1 MSFDRR
7 TGPDHGCGDDVAAYA
22 LGALDPADAER
33 FRAHLETCSIC
44 RDELATFEDVVHAL
58 PLSVQRHRA
67 PAGLR
72 RDLMRTVQAD
82 ARAASRAARPAPT
95 RTRPAWLPAWLS
107 LRPAIGLATAAI
119 VAIAVV
125 IGVSSG
131 GSGPA
136 TRVIH
141 AQVTGHGYAELRVS
155 GGRAELVVNGL
166 PAPAAGRIY
175 EVWLQ
180 RPGGSPTP
188 TRALFSVNSAGQGD
202 VDVPGS
208 LHGVAHVMVT
218 SEPAGGS
225 LHPTRAPVI
234 NASLA

>member
-1 MSFDRR
+1 MSFE
-7 TGPDHGCGDDVAAYA
+7 DHQRSDHRCGDDVAAYA
-22 LGALDPADAER
+22 LGALDPAEVRR
-33 FRAHLETCSIC
+33 FEAHLVTCAVC
-44 RDELATFEDVVHAL
+44 RDELATFQDVVHAL
-58 PLSVQRHRA
+58 PLSAPRHRA

-72 RDLMRTVQAD
+72 RNVMRAVQAD
-82 ARAASRAARPAPT
+82 ARASTSPGAAVWR
-95 RTRPAWLPAWLS
+95 RGVPAWLTP
-107 LRPAIGLATAAI
+107 RPALALGLAVI
-119 VAIAVV
+119 VAVAVI
-125 IGVSSG
+125 IGVTAGSS
-131 GSGPA
+131 SPT

-141 AQVTGHGYAELRVS
+141 AQVAGHGSAELRLT
-155 GGRAELVVNGL
+155 GGHAELIL
-166 PAPAAGRIY
+166 SHFPAPSPGRIY

-180 RPGGSPTP
+180 RPGGPASP

-208 LHGVAHVMVT
+208 MRGIAHVMVT